1 MIKGKN
7 LKQYE
12 LDKGFSHFIKKFGE
26 PENCEPCNEKVI
38 TRYEDKLPQQLFQY
52 WEELGWCSYAKGLT
66 WMVNPK
72 EYQDTLKEWLRGTLF
87 EDRDDLSVVSRT
99 AFGELSV
106 WAKGKGKVLG
116 IDPNLNVIYYYPED
130 DENSF
135 SKEDE
140 NEKIRRFWGLKKVNN
155 EDYKDKNENYLF
167 QRALKKFG
175 SLKKDEQYGYKF
187 SPKLGGNELL
197 DNMYIVKLDVYHS
210 IASQLEK
217 PELII
222 IDTR

>member
-1 MIKGKN
+1 MSKYRFDEDFDYF
-7 LKQYE
+7 LEQ
-12 LDKGFSHFIKKFGE
+12 FGE
-26 PENCEPCNEKVI
+26 PENCEPCNKKVI
-38 TRYEDKLPQQLFQY
+38 DRYEDKLPQQLFEY
-52 WEELGWCSYAKGLT
+52 WRELGWCSYAKGLT
-66 WMVNPK
+66 WMVNPR
-72 EYQDTLKEWLRGTLF
+72 EYQEILNQWLRGTVF
-87 EDRDDLSVVSRT
+87 EDRNDLSVISRT
-99 AFGELSV
+99 AFGELHV
-106 WAKGKGKVLG
+106 WAKSKGEVLK
-116 IDPNLNVIYYYPED
+116 INPNLNVIFYFPED

-135 SKEDE
+135 SEEDE
-140 NEKIRRFWGLKKVNN
+140 NEDMRRFWAFKKIDD

>member
-1 MIKGKN
+1 M
-7 LKQYE
+7 
-12 LDKGFSHFIKKFGE
+12 DKYKDDEYFGYFLEKFGE

-38 TRYEDKLPQQLFQY
+38 TRYEDKLPQQLFEY
-52 WEELGWCSYAKGLT
+52 WRELGWCSYAKGLT
-66 WMVNPK
+66 WMVNPR
-72 EYQDTLKEWLRGTLF
+72 EYQEILNQWLRGTVF
-87 EDRDDLSVVSRT
+87 EDRNDLSVISRT

-106 WAKGKGKVLG
+106 WAKSKGEVLK
-116 IDPNLNVIYYYPED
+116 INPNLNVIFYFPED

-135 SKEDE
+135 SEEDE
-140 NEKIRRFWGLKKVNN
+140 NEDMRRFWALKKIDD